1 MPNDTSLV
9 ARRAHRRRGA
19 FTLVELLVVIAI
31 IGLLIALLMPAVQS
45 ARESARRIQCGNN
58 LKQIGIAISGFE
70 SNHGAFPAGYSHMGP
85 LSNHTS
91 PFWGWSV
98 FIMPYLEQTALYD
111 RLDPQGR
118 PLSDLYRSGAAA
130 ADIQLLQTTIPTY
143 RCPSD
148 MTPALNPLQFGESR
162 HFDIA
167 TSNYVGSAGNQCLNL
182 PSGWPCQ
189 LRDHVD
195 HGGIFF
201 GRFDRRATDPV
212 WGPGSGPAGVPAA
225 RVRDGLSNTLS
236 IGERSEVHHAAVWAG
251 AGRPRLENENAARTL
266 GRPFPIN
273 IDWIQIGMPANNGKG
288 FSSRHLGGAHFVFL
302 DGSVHYLQDTISST
316 LLGSM
321 SNRQD
326 GQIVSEY

>member
-1 MPNDTSLV
+1 M
-9 ARRAHRRRGA
+9 
-19 FTLVELLVVIAI
+19 VELLVVIAI

-45 ARESARRIQCGNN
+45 ARESARRLQCGNN

-70 SNHGAFPAGYSHMGP
+70 ANQGAFPAGYSHMGP
-85 LSNHTS
+85 LTNHTN

-98 FIMPYLEQTALYD
+98 FIMPYLEQTPLYD
-111 RLDPQGR
+111 RLDPMGR
-118 PLSDLYRSGAAA
+118 PLSDLYRAGAAA
-130 ADIQLLQTTIPTY
+130 ADIQLLQTTVPTF

-201 GRFDRRATDPV
+201 GRWDRRANP
-212 WGPGSGPAGVPAA
+212 PGSGPAGVPAA
-225 RVRDGLSNTLS
+225 SVRDGLSNTLAV
-236 IGERSEVHHAAVWAG
+236 GERSHVHYAGVWAG
-251 AGRPRLENENAARTL
+251 VGRPRLENENAARTL

-273 IDWIQIGMPANNGKG
+273 IDWFQLNMPANNGKG
-288 FSSRHLGGAHFVFL
+288 FSSPHPGGSHFVML

-316 LLGSM
+316 LLSYM
-321 SNRQD
+321 SNRLD